1 MEDSIFRNEVFAAS
15 QRGWLGTVSLVQ
27 PLKLRWLS
35 GVAMLTA
42 LAVVAFGYFGHYA
55 ARARVSG
62 ELVPDMGLAVV
73 VAPTDG
79 VVTSLLAKEGAV
91 LSKNAEVGVVDVP
104 RSAASGSDLL
114 PQTRYALAQ
123 RRTSLLRE
131 SRSRSSLLDEQAEG
145 YRTQLAQLRQELA
158 HVGAELST
166 RREQVRIAR
175 GNVERFRA
183 VVNDGYVSDLQFKQ
197 QQQSALELLAQ
208 QQSLE
213 RQDLALRRNI
223 SGVEQSL
230 AELGPK
236 LEEQRAALDRDLAEL
251 EEERLQREVAGS
263 LMIKA
268 PLSGSVTHRM
278 VEAGQAVKSGQPLIS
293 ILPAG
298 SKLEAHLRVSSRN
311 IGFVELGDDVLLR
324 YSAYPYQKFGHFKG
338 KVTGVSRSPAAT
350 GAASAEPLVPTEPYY
365 RVIVSL
371 ERQSVSAYGRQE
383 QLWPG
388 IAVEADI
395 LGDRRRLYEWIFEPL
410 YAAGV
415 TMNP

>member
-1 MEDSIFRNEVFAAS
+1 MDDSIFRDEVFAAS
-15 QRGWLGTVSLVQ
+15 QRGWLGTVSLAQ

-42 LAVVAFGYFGHYA
+42 TAVVAFGYFGHYA

-62 ELVPDMGLAVV
+62 ELVPDMGLVVV

-91 LSKNAEVGVVDVP
+91 LSRNAEVGVVDVP

-114 PQTRYALAQ
+114 PQTRHALDQ
-123 RRTSLLRE
+123 RRAGLFRE
-131 SRSRSSLLDEQAEG
+131 SRSRSSLLGEQAEG
-145 YRTQLAQLRQELA
+145 YRTQLTQLRQELA
-158 HVGAELST
+158 HIGDELAT
-166 RREQVRIAR
+166 RREQVRIAKE
-175 GNVERFRA
+175 NVERFR
-183 VVNDGYVSDLQFKQ
+183 VVVSDGYVSELQFKQ
-197 QQQSALELLAQ
+197 QQQSALELFAQ

-213 RQDLALRRNI
+213 RQGLALRRTI
-223 SGVEQSL
+223 AGVEQSL
-230 AELGPK
+230 EELGPK
-236 LEEQRAALDRDLAEL
+236 LQEQRAALDRDLAEL
-251 EEERLQREVAGS
+251 DEERLQKEAAGS

-278 VEAGQAVKSGQPLIS
+278 IEAGQAVKSGQPLIS

-298 SKLEAHLRVSSRN
+298 STLQAHLRVPSRN
-311 IGFVELGDDVLLR
+311 IAFVELGDDILLR

-338 KVTGVSRSPAAT
+338 KVTGVSRSPAAI
-350 GAASAEPLVPTEPYY
+350 GAASVESAPSEPYY
-365 RVIVSL
+365 RVIVTL

-383 QLWPG
+383 PLWPG
-388 IAVEADI
+388 MAVEADI
-395 LGDRRRLYEWIFEPL
+395 LGDRRRLYEWILEPL

-415 TMNP
+415 TVNP